1 MDIRSMY
8 RDELAA
14 VIAGMGEKPFRVKQ
28 LFSWLHEKQAASY
41 DEMTNLPL
49 GLRNRLAEEYPLV
62 TLKEAAHLISKK
74 DGTEKFLFELED
86 HNVIESVLM
95 RYHHGNSVCISSQ
108 VGCAMGC
115 LFCASTKNGLVRSL
129 TASEMLEQVYRIQ
142 KASGERVAN
151 VVVMGMG
158 EPLQNY
164 EGLLRFIKLA
174 SDEQGI
180 NISQRN
186 ITVSTCGLVPQIKKL
201 AEEKLAITLALSLHA
216 STDEEREKLM
226 PVAKKYKLAELIPAM
241 KDYFEATGRRVTF
254 EYALV
259 SGQNDS
265 EEDAKRLSALL
276 KGFPCHVNL
285 IPVNDVT
292 ESGLKKPGRQD
303 IDVFHKKLEK
313 YGINVTIRREMG
325 ADINGACGQLRNSFI
340 ERLE

>member
-14 VIAGMGEKPFRVKQ
+14 VIAGMGEKPFRAKQ

-41 DEMTNLPL
+41 EEMTDLPSA
-49 GLRNRLAEEYPLV
+49 LRNRLAEGYPLV
-62 TLKEAAHLISKK
+62 TLKEAAHLVSEK

-129 TASEMLEQVYRIQ
+129 TASEMLEQVYRIR

-164 EGLLRFIKLA
+164 DALLRFIKLV

-186 ITVSTCGLVPQIKKL
+186 LTVSTCGLVPQIKKL
-201 AEEKLAITLALSLHA
+201 AEEKLAVTLALSLHA

-226 PVAKKYKLAELIPAM
+226 PVAKKYKLAEVISAM
-241 KDYFEATGRRVTF
+241 KEYFEVTGRRVTF

-265 EEDAKRLSALL
+265 EEDAKRLSVLL

-292 ESGLKKPGRQD
+292 ESGLKKPGRRD